1 MPFYRR
7 FIAVLF
13 TPLEKTLRLA
23 DNALTTRTLLPS
35 RERRVYLIQM
45 KPTQDDSDLFRNAVG
60 PVTPVKQDRVHYQ
73 GPKPKP
79 KRLNREPEGL
89 SIGEL
94 PETAAGFVD
103 AEEART
109 EGQTE
114 EQLEGQLSYQGPG
127 VQHRT
132 FQKLR
137 RGQRPAEAELD
148 LHGMGVED
156 AKESLV
162 LFLAQ
167 CARQNRRSVRI
178 IHGKG
183 KRSAQGRPTIKSLI
197 GGWLR
202 QRREVLAYCSAR
214 PQDGGAG
221 ALYVLLKS
229 PQY

>member
-1 MPFYRR
+1 
-7 FIAVLF
+7 
-13 TPLEKTLRLA
+13 
-23 DNALTTRTLLPS
+23 
-35 RERRVYLIQM
+35 M
-45 KPTQDDSDLFRNAVG
+45 KPTQDESELFRNAVG

-79 KRLNREPEGL
+79 KRLAREPEGL
-89 SIGEL
+89 YAAEG
-94 PETAAGFVD
+94 PETTAGFVD
-103 AEEART
+103 AEEAQM

-114 EQLEGQLSYQGPG
+114 EQMEERLSYQGPG
-127 VQHRT
+127 VQHRI

-137 RGQRPAEAELD
+137 RGQCPVEAELD
-148 LHGMGVED
+148 LHGMRVED
-156 AKESLV
+156 AKESLA

-202 QRREVLAYCSAR
+202 QRREVLAYSSAR

>member
-1 MPFYRR
+1 
-7 FIAVLF
+7 
-13 TPLEKTLRLA
+13 
-23 DNALTTRTLLPS
+23 
-35 RERRVYLIQM
+35 M
-45 KPTQDDSDLFRNAVG
+45 KPTQDESELFRRAVG

-73 GPKPKP
+73 PPKPKP
-79 KRLNREPEGL
+79 KRLAREPEDF
-89 SIGEL
+89 SDAAR
-94 PETAAGFVD
+94 PEMATGFVD
-103 AEEART
+103 AEEAQT
-109 EGQTE
+109 EGQME
-114 EQLEGQLSYQGPG
+114 ELLSYQGPG
-127 VQHRT
+127 VQRRT

-148 LHGMGVED
+148 LHGMRVEA
-156 AKESLV
+156 AKESLAD
-162 LFLAQ
+162 FLAQ

-221 ALYVLLKS
+221 ALYVLLKGS
-229 PQY
+229 QY

>member
-1 MPFYRR
+1 
-7 FIAVLF
+7 
-13 TPLEKTLRLA
+13 
-23 DNALTTRTLLPS
+23 
-35 RERRVYLIQM
+35 M

-60 PVTPVKQDRVHYQ
+60 PVTPVKQDRVHHQ

-79 KRLNREPEGL
+79 KRLAREPEGL

-94 PETAAGFVD
+94 PETATGFVD
-103 AEEART
+103 AEE
-109 EGQTE
+109 GQM
-114 EQLEGQLSYQGPG
+114 EGQLSYQGPG
-127 VQHRT
+127 VQRRT

-148 LHGMGVED
+148 LHGMRVED
-156 AKESLV
+156 AKESLA

-229 PQY
+229 PPK

>member
-1 MPFYRR
+1 
-7 FIAVLF
+7 
-13 TPLEKTLRLA
+13 
-23 DNALTTRTLLPS
+23 
-35 RERRVYLIQM
+35 M

-60 PVTPVKQDRVHYQ
+60 PVTPVKQARVHHQ

-79 KRLNREPEGL
+79 KRLARGPEG
-89 SIGEL
+89 SGSYAAEL
-94 PETAAGFVD
+94 PDMAAGFVD
-103 AEEART
+103 AEEAQT

-127 VQHRT
+127 VQRRT

-148 LHGMGVED
+148 LHGMRVED
-156 AKESLV
+156 AKESLA

-221 ALYVLLKS
+221 ALYVLLKG

>member
-1 MPFYRR
+1 
-7 FIAVLF
+7 
-13 TPLEKTLRLA
+13 
-23 DNALTTRTLLPS
+23 
-35 RERRVYLIQM
+35 M
-45 KPTQDDSDLFRNAVG
+45 KPTQDDSELFRNAIG

-79 KRLNREPEGL
+79 KRLVREPEGL
-89 SIGEL
+89 YAAEG
-94 PETAAGFVD
+94 PEMATGFVD
-103 AEEART
+103 AEEAQT

-114 EQLEGQLSYQGPG
+114 GQMEERLSYQGPG
-127 VQHRT
+127 VQHRI

-137 RGQRPAEAELD
+137 RGQCPAEAELD
-148 LHGMGVED
+148 LHGMRVED
-156 AKESLV
+156 AKESLAI
-162 LFLAQ
+162 FLAQ
-167 CARQNRRSVRI
+167 CARQHRRSVRI